1 MFQQNIKDMIAIFDV
16 DNRFIAC
23 FQKDLGL
30 DTKILNWTLE
40 QLQFGN
46 DNIFN
51 LNEAHSCSPF
61 IGGDTLTISGD
72 EDLKEF
78 KLIDL
83 ESLVISF

>member
-1 MFQQNIKDMIAIFDV
+1 MIAILNN
-16 DNRFIAC
+16 DNQFIVC

-30 DTKILNWTLE
+30 DAKILSWVLT
-40 QLQFGN
+40 QLQTGT

-61 IGGDTLTISGD
+61 ISDNILTISGD

-78 KLIDL
+78 KIVDL
-83 ESLVISF
+83 ESVAIILK